1 MKIRGRERWGRLDAR
16 RAYVNIH
23 AMNVDI
29 MLRTLN
35 RHKVAYLLIGGVN
48 FMMRHEPLLTYDVD
62 IWIKDSDDNIRR
74 TEKAL
79 AALKAEWGRSTD
91 SWGPVEKQSA
101 GWLKSQTVFCL
112 TSPHGAI
119 DIFRTVTGLRDWES
133 SFKNAPRE
141 KTAAGIP
148 YRGISDQDMLRC
160 QELLSKKGQKH
171 ERIGVLKK
179 ALRLPGRQSRA
190 QH

>member
-1 MKIRGRERWGRLDAR
+1 
-16 RAYVNIH
+16 
-23 AMNVDI
+23 MNVDI

-48 FMMRHEPLLTYDVD
+48 FMMRHESVLTYDVD
-62 IWIKDSDDNIRR
+62 IWIKDSDDNIWR

-91 SWGPVEKQSA
+91 TWGPVEKMSA
-101 GWLKSQTVFCL
+101 GWLKSQMVFCL

-119 DIFRTVTGLRDWES
+119 DIFRSVTGLRDWKS
-133 SFKNAPRE
+133 SFKNALCE

-160 QELLSKKGQKH
+160 QESLEKKEKKI
-171 ERIGVLKK
+171 ERIGMLKK
-179 ALRLPGRQSRA
+179 ALRRPRRRRA
-190 QH
+190 RS

>member
-1 MKIRGRERWGRLDAR
+1 
-16 RAYVNIH
+16 
-23 AMNVDI
+23 MNVDI
-29 MLRTLN
+29 MFRTLN

-48 FMMRHEPLLTYDVD
+48 FMIRHVPLLTYDVD

-79 AALKAEWGRSTD
+79 AALKAEWGHSTD
-91 SWGPVEKQSA
+91 TWGPVEKRAA

-119 DIFRTVTGLRDWES
+119 DIFRSVTGLHDWES
-133 SFKNAPRE
+133 SSKNALRE
-141 KTAAGIP
+141 NTAGGIP

-160 QELLSKKGQKH
+160 QEALGKNDQKH
-171 ERIGVLKK
+171 ERIGLLKK
-179 ALRLPGRQSRA
+179 ALRRPRRLSRA
-190 QH
+190 RR

>member
-1 MKIRGRERWGRLDAR
+1 MKIRGRWRRLDAR
-16 RAYVNIH
+16 RASVNIH

-48 FMMRHEPLLTYDVD
+48 FMMRHEPILTYDVD
-62 IWIKDSDDNIRR
+62 IWIKDSDENIQR

-91 SWGPVEKQSA
+91 TWGPVKKRSS

-119 DIFRTVTGLRDWES
+119 DIFRSVTGLRDWES

-141 KTAAGIP
+141 ETATGIP
-148 YRGISDQDMLRC
+148 YRGVSDQDMLRC
-160 QELLSKKGQKH
+160 QKSLSKNDQKI
-171 ERIGVLKK
+171 ERLSVLKK
-179 ALRLPGRQSRA
+179 ALRQPGRQSRA
-190 QH
+190 RH